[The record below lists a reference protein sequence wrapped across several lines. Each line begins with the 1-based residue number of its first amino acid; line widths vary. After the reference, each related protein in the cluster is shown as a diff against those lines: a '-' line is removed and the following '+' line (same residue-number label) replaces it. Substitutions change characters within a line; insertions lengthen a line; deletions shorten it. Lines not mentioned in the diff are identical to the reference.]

1 MITALQ
7 KPAPEDPP
15 KRITV
20 DINKIHE
27 MHLHDF
33 VTVNSKQ
40 FFHLLS
46 IPDAFVQ
53 TDPETWQTNSD
64 YLKAE
69 ETVQAPRVTNDT
81 AERGIALIQE
91 YGGLLSKDEDQTQ
104 FTLQVVAEHRKLFPD
119 CNKTTVLHGL
129 STATL

>member
-1 MITALQ
+1 LTTTAPSSDLKLLQILCSLDTQAAKCALKKFCGHLWYLSEEFIALSSFGRNLSSQEKKQMITALQ
-7 KPAPEDPP
+7 KPAREDPP

-46 IPDAFVQ
+46 IPDALVQ
-53 TDPETWQTNSD
+53 TDPET
-64 YLKAE
+64 
-69 ETVQAPRVTNDT
+69 
-81 AERGIALIQE
+81 
-91 YGGLLSKDEDQTQ
+91 
-104 FTLQVVAEHRKLFPD
+104 
-119 CNKTTVLHGL
+119 
-129 STATL
+129 